1 MEKRIVLNDINMA
14 KKNRNK
20 YFENVSNEKQNS
32 LHSGIRIGEFG
43 IVFVLLTTSRLSTF

>member
-1 MEKRIVLNDINMA
+1 ME

-32 LHSGIRIGEFG
+32 LSSGIRIGEFG
-43 IVFVLLTTSRLSTF
+43 IVFVLLITSQLSTF